1 MRSLAVLILAGG
13 MVSTAIAGQAAE
25 PAGPASPGSGR
36 GGAGSPPGSG
46 RSVAGVSQINAA
58 GTPIRLEIG
67 KGTLVR
73 LPRPASTVFVANPD
87 VADVQV
93 KSPSL
98 VYITAKAPGETVIY
112 AVDSSDNVLLNAP
125 INVEHD
131 VSRMRQSLNTLLPGQ
146 DISVNSVENS
156 VVLSGAVADAG
167 QAEKARSLASS
178 IAGETKGAQ
187 IVNQLNVQTPNQVNV
202 RVRVAEVN
210 RSVLKSIGVNWT
222 KATGNFQF
230 NTNNPTSLPGVTGTN
245 SIIYSIPLPGN
256 TARLNAELDALTQEG
271 LVTDLAEPNLTVVS
285 GQPASFLAGGQFPVP
300 TAVAAATTGG
310 LPTITVTFK
319 SFGVSLDVTPTI
331 IDAEHI
337 NLKVRPEVS
346 ALSPNGAVQ
355 ISGFSIPALTVNQA
369 ETSIELGSGESFALA
384 GLLRNNSTQNVT
396 KVPWLGDV
404 PVLGALF
411 RSEQFQR
418 NESELVII
426 ITPYLVKPSETAL
439 ATPMDGYVAPHDAQ
453 QVINGDFYRQGLPA
467 PARGPIG
474 AGGKSLIGPAGF
486 RLD

>member
-1 MRSLAVLILAGG
+1 M
-13 MVSTAIAGQAAE
+13 
-25 PAGPASPGSGR
+25 
-36 GGAGSPPGSG
+36 
-46 RSVAGVSQINAA
+46 SQINAA